1 MIKSVFIFINLFGLL
16 LYSFFNIED
25 IVITHTG
32 PSEIGYGESAE
43 VKIIINKT
51 DFSGPGRLKLDL
63 TEAQGIQI
71 IEKENDGSSF
81 TFKNN
86 EALYIWYDLPSNKNI
101 EITYLINPND
111 NILGLKK
118 ITGSFSFI
126 NNNDRKQLD
135 VPSLIINVIE
145 PVKIS
150 SEPSVE
156 ANRTIEGSN
165 GEYVVKI
172 HALKGKHKG
181 FARIKDEIPLGY
193 TAQSIESA
201 GAVFKNID
209 GSAKFIWSDLPSSI
223 ESFTVSYKL
232 INPTKRDTN
241 FIITGVYASERLINE
256 GHNSGIPIPITYY
269 NPESDLF
276 TYNELTND
284 TTTEVVIKK
293 EEITQL
299 NNQDSS
305 IEKTIDSAIDLI
317 ALDTTILSQVTTEN
331 ETLIQEENIIQT
343 DSVGE
348 ENIIQE
354 VTDFIN
360 TEETNESNV
369 EPVLIAENTVSPQI
383 TNTKINYKVQIL
395 AAHKIANKTYIANRF
410 KFNENYDLENH
421 EGWIKYTTGTFMEYK
436 GARNKRNALDKHD
449 FPGPFVTAY
458 NYGERISVQEAL
470 IISKQSWI
478 P

>member
-172 HALKGKHKG
+172 H
-181 FARIKDEIPLGY
+181 
-193 TAQSIESA
+193 
-201 GAVFKNID
+201 
-209 GSAKFIWSDLPSSI
+209 
-223 ESFTVSYKL
+223 
-232 INPTKRDTN
+232 
-241 FIITGVYASERLINE
+241 
-256 GHNSGIPIPITYY
+256 
-269 NPESDLF
+269 
-276 TYNELTND
+276 
-284 TTTEVVIKK
+284 
-293 EEITQL
+293 
-299 NNQDSS
+299 
-305 IEKTIDSAIDLI
+305 EK
-317 ALDTTILSQVTTEN
+317 
-331 ETLIQEENIIQT
+331 
-343 DSVGE
+343 
-348 ENIIQE
+348 
-354 VTDFIN
+354 
-360 TEETNESNV
+360 
-369 EPVLIAENTVSPQI
+369 
-383 TNTKINYKVQIL
+383 
-395 AAHKIANKTYIANRF
+395 
-410 KFNENYDLENH
+410 
-421 EGWIKYTTGTFMEYK
+421 
-436 GARNKRNALDKHD
+436 
-449 FPGPFVTAY
+449 
-458 NYGERISVQEAL
+458 
-470 IISKQSWI
+470 
-478 P
+478 